1 MSFTHIENMIDTHI
15 QEFKDFFLTHG
26 EQTMATQDPVV
37 QPEASVARRTPT
49 QQRSRERMER
59 ILAVAS
65 GLIEQHGSDQ
75 VKMSAVAEKAGISIG
90 SLYQYFPDKRSI
102 IRTLAERYAAE
113 SRKCIEEALVG
124 VRDLQGLLTAYS
136 SLVDR
141 YYAIFLSEPVMRDI
155 WSGMQADKQLV
166 ALELAQSKASGA
178 LLAAAM
184 RRVHPRADAK
194 KIASSAFLIW
204 QLGEATMRLAISHNR
219 TEGARLVEAFKRMT
233 LRAIQEP

>member
-1 MSFTHIENMIDTHI
+1 
-15 QEFKDFFLTHG
+15 
-26 EQTMATQDPVV
+26 MATRDAATRQ
-37 QPEASVARRTPT
+37 QPEASAARRAPA

-59 ILAVAS
+59 ILSVAS
-65 GLIEQHGSDQ
+65 SLIGQEGSDQ
-75 VKMSAVAEKAGISIG
+75 VKMSAVAAGADISIG

-113 SRKCIEEALVG
+113 SRKCIEDALASVS
-124 VRDLQGLLTAYS
+124 DLDSLLAAYS
-136 SLVDR
+136 SLVDQ
-141 YYAIFLSEPVMRDI
+141 YYELFLAEPVMRDI

-166 ALELAQSKASGA
+166 ELELAESKACGK

-194 KIASSAFLIW
+194 KIATLAFLIW

-233 LRAIQEP
+233 LRPIQEP